1 MKAITLR
8 NISVVA
14 VLAAG
19 AMTMLSGCGTT
30 SGYKQ
35 ADKTGA
41 GIAEFRDEIVKGKT
55 AIDATMKSLSDVA
68 ASANTDPRSA
78 FAQFS
83 KDVSNLESTAATVR
97 KRAQSMRD
105 QGQAYF
111 TQWEKE
117 LAEVKDPEIRA
128 LAVQRKAKLQETFES
143 VRKYSD
149 PLKAQFEPWMSNL
162 KDLQTYLSNDLTIAG
177 VEAAKSLFAKTSSG
191 GQEVQKSM
199 DALIGELNTIAA
211 TITPA
216 KVPPPKK

>member
-8 NISVVA
+8 NIPVVV

-19 AMTMLSGCGTT
+19 AMTLFSGCMTS

-55 AIDATMKSLSDVA
+55 AIDATMKALSDIA
-68 ASANTDPRSA
+68 ASANTDPRAA
-78 FAQFS
+78 FNQYS
-83 KDVSNLESTAATVR
+83 KDLSNLESTAATIR
-97 KRAQSMRD
+97 KRAQAMRE

-128 LAVQRKAKLQETFES
+128 LAQQRKAKLQETFES
-143 VRKYSD
+143 IRKYSD
-149 PLKAQFEPWMSNL
+149 PLKAQFDPWMSNL

-177 VEAAKSLFAKTSSG
+177 VEAAKSLFAKTTAG

-199 DALIGELNTIAA
+199 DALIGELNTISA